1 MSRIVYLDIAKA
13 ICMILVV
20 IGHYSP
26 MTAPEYW
33 QQLIRVIYTFHMP
46 LFMFTSGLIYILSK
60 NTPPRCYKRFV
71 VKKTHRLAIPYIA
84 VSIIL
89 ITVKIFLG
97 KNGENVDLPC
107 DIYSYFELFYRP
119 AAGFFLWFLY
129 VLYVIFLIVPLF
141 KTKKSRLYLA
151 LASLI
156 LYFIPIDLP
165 HEFCLFEF
173 KNHFCFFMC
182 GVLCGECKDIIKI
195 QGKSLLIPLLLL
207 AVNVFATIWGYSNMG
222 VVKMLLALNGIFC
235 MLSISR
241 YIENHWSSALT
252 NIIMAS
258 FTIYLFH
265 TAFEGFT
272 KSIVYR
278 VAEFVP
284 LPFILQAVVIVVGG
298 IILPVWLDKFVLRK
312 YRVTRYLFGLK

>member
-1 MSRIVYLDIAKA
+1 
-13 ICMILVV
+13 MILVV

-97 KNGENVDLPC
+97 KNGENVDHPC

-173 KNHFCFFMC
+173 
-182 GVLCGECKDIIKI
+182 
-195 QGKSLLIPLLLL
+195 
-207 AVNVFATIWGYSNMG
+207 TI
-222 VVKMLLALNGIFC
+222 
-235 MLSISR
+235 
-241 YIENHWSSALT
+241 
-252 NIIMAS
+252 
-258 FTIYLFH
+258 
-265 TAFEGFT
+265 
-272 KSIVYR
+272 
-278 VAEFVP
+278 
-284 LPFILQAVVIVVGG
+284 
-298 IILPVWLDKFVLRK
+298 LR
-312 YRVTRYLFGLK
+312 